1 MYVSKRYFLIAL
13 VLVILVQLAC
23 NMPRGGSTPTPS
35 GAEILYTAA
44 AQTVE
49 AQLTQVNQPPVT
61 AVASATL
68 IPLATS
74 TPGGAAPSPTTGLVP
89 SDTPKPTQTPIP
101 CDLVKFVEDVTY
113 PDNTQVPPGASFEKT
128 WRLQNAGTCTWNTS
142 YALAFSGGDAMGA
155 PATVPLTKVVAPGD
169 TVDVSVT
176 LTAPDDNGTYRGN
189 WMLRNATNVL
199 FGIGDGTKPFWV
211 QIKVSAESGLLYD
224 FLVNAG
230 SATWETGVGSDP
242 GESITFGGDDNDPNG
257 VAKIKDQVKLENGA
271 ISGKV
276 LLTYPK
282 REEDGYIRGV
292 FPDYKVQSGDRFK
305 ARLTFMIPEGE
316 DACGSGRVKFQLAYK
331 EGDEVSSLKEWTK
344 SCNGNLMPVEVD
356 LSDLKGKT
364 VGFILIVKADGSSS
378 DDWAIWNSPRI
389 EH

>member
-1 MYVSKRYFLIAL
+1 MDMSKRYFLIAL

-23 NMPRGGSTPTPS
+23 NMPRGGGTPTPS

-49 AQLTQVNQPPVT
+49 AQLTQVNQPPAT
-61 AVASATL
+61 AVGSPTL

-89 SDTPKPTQTPIP
+89 SDTPKPTGTPIP

-142 YALAFSGGDAMGA
+142 YSLAFAGGDAMGA
-155 PATVPLTKVVAPGD
+155 PATVPLTKVVPPGD

-176 LTAPDDNGTYRGN
+176 LTAPDDSGTYRGN
-189 WMLRNATNVL
+189 WMLRNPSNVL

-211 QIKVSAESGLLYD
+211 QIKVSVESGLLYD

-230 SATWETGVGSDP
+230 SAAWETGVGSDP
-242 GESITFGGDDNDPNG
+242 GNTISFGGDDNDPNG
-257 VAKIKDQVKLENGA
+257 VAKIKDQVKLESGA
-271 ISGKV
+271 TSGKV

-292 FPDYKVQSGDRFK
+292 FPAYKVQSGDRFK
-305 ARLTFMIPEGE
+305 SRLTFMIPEGE
-316 DACGSGRVKFQLAYK
+316 ADCGSGRVKFQLAYK
-331 EGDEVSSLKEWTK
+331 EGDEMSSLKEWTK
-344 SCNGNLMPVEVD
+344 SCNGNQMPVEVD

-364 VGFILIVKADGSSS
+364 VEFILIVKADGSSS

>member
-1 MYVSKRYFLIAL
+1 MFLSKRYFLIAL
-13 VLVILVQLAC
+13 VAVILVQLAC
-23 NMPRGGSTPTPS
+23 NMPRGEGTPTPS

-61 AVASATL
+61 AMIPATL
-68 IPLATS
+68 IPSTTS
-74 TPGGAAPSPTTGLVP
+74 TPGGAAPSATTAAT
-89 SDTPKPTQTPIP
+89 SDTTSPTGTPMP

-113 PDNTQVPPGASFEKT
+113 PDNSEVSPGASFVKT
-128 WRLQNAGTCTWNTS
+128 WRLQNAGTCTWNTNYS
-142 YALAFSGGDAMGA
+142 LAFSGGEAMGA
-155 PATVPLTKVVAPGD
+155 PATVPLTKIVAPGE

-176 LTAPDDNGTYRGN
+176 LTAPDDGGTYRGN
-189 WMLRNATNVL
+189 WMMRNASNTL

-211 QIKVSAESGLLYD
+211 QIRVSVASGLLFD

-230 SATWETGVGSDP
+230 SAAWEVGVGNEA
-242 GESITFGGDDNDPNG
+242 GESLAFGGDDNDPNG
-257 VAKIKDQVKLENGA
+257 VAKIKDKVKLESGA

-282 REEDGYIRGV
+282 MEDDGYIQGV
-292 FPDYKVQSGDRFK
+292 FPAYKVQSGDRFRG
-305 ARLTFMIPEGE
+305 RLTFMIPEGE
-316 DACGSGRVKFQLAYK
+316 TDCGSGRVEFQLAYK
-331 EGDEVSSLKEWTK
+331 EGDNEHFLEDWTK
-344 SCNGNLMPVEVD
+344 SCNGSLMPVEVD

-364 VGFILIVKADGSSS
+364 VEFILIVRADGSSS
-378 DDWAIWNSPRI
+378 GDWAIWNSPRI